1 MADYIEH
8 YIRMKLEADRI
19 LALRLEKA
27 VDGVREVA
35 EDTVNTMEDGFDRF
49 VRRGSYFFDGYRDI
63 NDKINSEDERFISA
77 VWSMVKGRNVIKE
90 ITKVFSEELLKNQGD
105 EDKERIYIK
114 LVEKSLNFSS
124 TFVASRTAKN
134 SIATAVAEVIYQS
147 LIMNVIIREGI
158 RRYGNVILTAFQ
170 SYGLFE
176 KAAVSADKL
185 KREHP
190 YFYWVLYS
198 KRLEMLYFLVEPGL
212 SKGVGLIGT
221 KSSEDDIV
229 STIIKVINV

>member
-8 YIRMKLEADRI
+8 YMRMKLEADRI
-19 LALRLEKA
+19 LALRAEKA

-35 EDTVNTMEDGFDRF
+35 EDTVNTMEGGFNRL
-49 VRRGSYFFDGYRDI
+49 VRRGSYFFDDYRDV
-63 NDKINSEDERFISA
+63 NEQINSEDGRFFSA
-77 VWSMVKGRNVIKE
+77 LWSVTKGRNPIKE
-90 ITKVFSEELLKNQGD
+90 ITEVFSKELLKNQSD
-105 EDKERIYIK
+105 EAKKRIYTK
-114 LVEKSLNFSS
+114 LVEKLLEISS
-124 TFVASRTAKN
+124 TFVASRTTKN
-134 SIATAVAEVIYQS
+134 SISTAVAEIIYQS
-147 LIMNVIIREGI
+147 LIMNMIIREGI
-158 RRYGNVILTAFQ
+158 KKYGNIILTAFQ

-190 YFYWVLYS
+190 YFYWALYS
-198 KRLEMLYFLVEPGL
+198 KKLEMLYFLVEPAL

-229 STIIKVINV
+229 STIVKVISV